1 MSQEDIHEVERLE
14 RDALERHEAQTQEPT
29 WQELTEGYIQD
40 LDTRTK
46 SLEERLSNL
55 EKRLNEY
62 IHD

>member
-14 RDALERHEAQTQEPT
+14 RDALERYEAQSHSPS
-29 WQELTEGYIQD
+29 WRELTEGYIQD
-40 LDTRTK
+40 LDTRTE